1 MQKYIDAEVITVLA
15 FQGAVKYVSN
25 QLPIGVFDSGVGGLT
40 VASAIK
46 AELPNETI
54 TYFGDTARCPY
65 GDKTPE
71 QVLEYSTEICD
82 FLVQRGVKML
92 VVACNTAT
100 AVALPALQQRYHV
113 PVLGVVRP
121 GARAAVRATETMRI
135 GVIGTAVTVK
145 SGVYERAIKSLLP
158 KAEVYSLAC
167 PEFVP
172 LVERGETSG
181 KHVERIVQ
189 ERLLPLQKRDIDTL
203 ILGCTHYPHLESV
216 IQRAVGDHVRLISSA
231 YETAREVKAVLS
243 DQAWTADRTEP
254 AVDQYFTSG
263 DGVRMEQ
270 ALQKWMRAWADDTFV
285 IHVGMESLT
294 CSL

>member
-1 MQKYIDAEVITVLA
+1 
-15 FQGAVKYVSN
+15 VKQVFN

-65 GDKTPE
+65 GDRTPE
-71 QVLEYSTEICD
+71 QVLEFSTEICD

-100 AVALPALQQRYHV
+100 AVALPTLQQRYRI

-121 GARAAVRATETMRI
+121 GARAAVLATKTKRI
-135 GVIGTAVTVK
+135 GVIGTAVTVA
-145 SGVYERAIKSLLP
+145 SGVYERAIKALLP
-158 KAEVYSLAC
+158 DAEVYSLAC

-181 KHVERIVQ
+181 QHVERIVK
-189 ERLLPLQKRDIDTL
+189 ERLQPLQERDIDTL
-203 ILGCTHYPHLESV
+203 ILGCTHYPHLGSV
-216 IQRAVGDHVRLISSA
+216 IQRAVGDNVRLISSA

-243 DQAWTADRTEP
+243 DQVGKTNRVESP
-254 AVDQYFTSG
+254 ADQYFTSG
-263 DGVRMEQ
+263 DGVRMQ
-270 ALQKWMRAWADDTFV
+270 HALEKWMGAHGDDAFV
-285 IHVGMESLT
+285 IHVEMGAITYSV
-294 CSL
+294 